1 MHQDYDKIF
10 KENISKIFHILL
22 LKVCKIDVEYIDKV
36 STTVPRTIERRADVL
51 KIVIDRRTGEKK
63 LIHAELQSANDPNM
77 PWRMLVYFG
86 LFYELHQLPIE
97 QYVIYLGMG
106 KPTMKTHIS
115 LPNLSFSYNIIAI
128 NTIDYEE
135 FINSDEPEEII
146 LAILADFKN
155 TDKKII
161 IQKILNNLN
170 EKTKNKKSRKKLNK
184 YSCPTRNF
192 GSFAQFANRNFPSN

>member
-1 MHQDYDKIF
+1 
-10 KENISKIFHILL
+10 
-22 LKVCKIDVEYIDKV
+22 
-36 STTVPRTIERRADVL
+36 
-51 KIVIDRRTGEKK
+51 
-63 LIHAELQSANDPNM
+63 
-77 PWRMLVYFG
+77 
-86 LFYELHQLPIE
+86 
-97 QYVIYLGMG
+97 MG

-155 TDKKII
+155 VDKKVI

-184 YSCPTRNF
+184 YIFQLEILGHLRSLQTEIIYQIKNMSLEYDVRQDLRYIQ
-192 GSFAQFANRNFPSN
+192 GAEEATAVAAKAAAEATAKAAAEATAKAAKTISNLFSKGILTAEEIAEIVEMPLAFVLAVQNKQ